1 VQALP
6 KFVLTPRAAR
16 KAAHSETSK
25 DNLGGIVS
33 EPLVLSL
40 EQAASLLGLG
50 GNQLYQ
56 LTRKRSQVR
65 QSKPIPFLKLGR
77 RLVFRRESLERW
89 IAELEASS
97 EVR

>member
-1 VQALP
+1 
-6 KFVLTPRAAR
+6 
-16 KAAHSETSK
+16 
-25 DNLGGIVS
+25 VS

-50 GNQLYQ
+50 RNQLYQ

-77 RLVFRRESLERW
+77 RLVFRRESLKRW

>member
-1 VQALP
+1 M
-6 KFVLTPRAAR
+6 
-16 KAAHSETSK
+16 
-25 DNLGGIVS
+25 S

-50 GNQLYQ
+50 RNQLYQ

-65 QSKPIPFLKLGR
+65 QPKPIPFLKLGR

>member
-1 VQALP
+1 
-6 KFVLTPRAAR
+6 
-16 KAAHSETSK
+16 
-25 DNLGGIVS
+25 VS

-50 GNQLYQ
+50 RNQLYQ

>member
-1 VQALP
+1 
-6 KFVLTPRAAR
+6 
-16 KAAHSETSK
+16 
-25 DNLGGIVS
+25 VS

-40 EQAASLLGLG
+40 EQAVSLLSLSR
-50 GNQLYQ
+50 NHPYQ
-56 LTRKRSQVR
+56 LTRKRTQVR

-89 IAELEASS
+89 VAELETSS